1 MLSFNLFSQTNGV
14 VANNDCN
21 FLYANYQ
28 NQVECACT
36 GFKKCSIKVN
46 GGLATPST
54 VNGTKVYLVTPTN
67 GSKSVD
73 ISVYGIKG
81 RKETLL
87 TTKSFKVIS
96 YPTEKN

>member
-1 MLSFNLFSQTNGV
+1 V
-14 VANNDCN
+14 
-21 FLYANYQ
+21 
-28 NQVECACT
+28 
-36 GFKKCSIKVN
+36 
-46 GGLATPST
+46 ATPST
-54 VNGTKVYLVTPTN
+54 VNGTKVYLVTPNN

-87 TTKSFKVIS
+87 SAKSFKVIS